1 MEQKLLAFVSR
12 RTAWIVL
19 AACAAFWLALGLGVL
34 EAPLGTPP
42 TLMFLW
48 MYCSLM
54 IALGSALVAVAAVAA
69 LLVMNRYSG
78 SDGAADG
85 TGPDVPEDAGRSRRL
100 YLLLRRELKK
110 Q

>member
-12 RTAWIVL
+12 RTAWIL
-19 AACAAFWLALGLGVL
+19 LGACIAFWVVSAAGFL

-54 IALGSALVAVAAVAA
+54 IALGSAPVAAAAVVALA
-69 LLVMNRYSG
+69 AVVYRVTGRNRLR
-78 SDGAADG
+78 
-85 TGPDVPEDAGRSRRL
+85 AG
-100 YLLLRRELKK
+100 
-110 Q
+110 

>member
-1 MEQKLLAFVSR
+1 MEQKLLALVRR

-19 AACAAFWLALGLGVL
+19 AACAAYWLALVAGFL

-54 IALGSALVAVAAVAA
+54 IAL
-69 LLVMNRYSG
+69 
-78 SDGAADG
+78 
-85 TGPDVPEDAGRSRRL
+85 
-100 YLLLRRELKK
+100 
-110 Q
+110 

>member
-1 MEQKLLAFVSR
+1 MEQKLLALVRR

-19 AACAAFWLALGLGVL
+19 AACAAYWLALWAGFL

-48 MYCSLM
+48 MYCTLM
-54 IALGSALVAVAAVAA
+54 IALGSAPVAAAAVAA
-69 LLVMNRYSG
+69 LFLHRSAARA
-78 SDGAADG
+78 GAANG
-85 TGPDVPEDAGRSRRL
+85 AGAAVPEDAGRSRRL
-100 YLLLRRELKK
+100 YLLLHPELKK

>member
-1 MEQKLLAFVSR
+1 MEQKLLTLLSR
-12 RTAWIVL
+12 RTAWILL
-19 AACAAFWLALGLGVL
+19 AVCAAFWLVLATGFL

-54 IALGSALVAVAAVAA
+54 LALGSVPVAAAAVAA
-69 LLVMNRYSG
+69 LVLHRSVDRA
-78 SDGAADG
+78 GAANG
-85 TGPDVPEDAGRSRRL
+85 AGPAVPEDADRSRRL
-100 YLLLRRELKK
+100 YLLLHRELKK